1 MMVAGKSWLL
11 GEGTV
16 EQSIDGASG
25 MGSEGRSRDAK

>member
-1 MMVAGKSWLL
+1 MVAGKSWLL

-25 MGSEGRSRDAK
+25 MGSEGGSRDAK